1 MQGRI
6 FYLRVGLLLV
16 FGLAAA
22 TGLVWFLGANDVR
35 HGHPYESYFRESV
48 QGLDVGA
55 PVKFRGVT
63 LGQVTQIA
71 LASALY
77 LSEGPADM
85 RRSAASQVVVRYVI
99 DAARVGRLPDVQTAT
114 AAGLRARLAAQGLTG
129 LAYLEL
135 DFVDPAQFPP
145 QDVPWTPENPV
156 IASMP
161 STITQVQDAAQ
172 SLLAKI
178 NAIDMAA
185 LGNAAQEVLADLHGQ
200 IGPGGDASKALAD
213 AAGMMADLRG
223 AVAQA
228 DLPGLVADLRATS
241 AALRATAQGPG
252 TRELIASSA
261 RAADRLAEVANRL
274 PALVSAL
281 EVTVRRTDGTRA
293 DLQSDLIPLLRDA
306 RAAAANLRETSETL
320 RRYPSSV
327 LLGAPPPPP
336 EHGR

>member
-85 RRSAASQVVVRYVI
+85 RRSAASM
-99 DAARVGRLPDVQTAT
+99 
-114 AAGLRARLAAQGLTG
+114 RARLAAQGLTG

-336 EHGR
+336 ERGR